1 MSLLLTLIF
10 LLGWP
15 FEWPAIVFI
24 FVPMLAPVAKASAT
38 TWCGSAASSRSSCK
52 PPSCRRRWRCRPTI
66 SSRSCENGILRLI
79 YRGMA
84 DFMVIQ
90 VVCVILVLIFP
101 AIAMWFPTWLQAR
114 RDAER
119 KRVQIEQVVPRTVA
133 AAPVVWK

>member
-1 MSLLLTLIF
+1 MLIF
-10 LLGWP
+10 L
-15 FEWPAIVFI
+15 
-24 FVPMLAPVAKASAT
+24 PMLAPVAKGLGYDMVWFGCIVAVVLADRLPV
-38 TWCGSAASSRSSCK
+38 AAGGDVGLLPQAGGAR
-52 PPSCRRRWRCRPTI
+52 
-66 SSRSCENGILRLI
+66 NANLRLI